1 MSDLL
6 TRNVSPKLH
15 EKIKKIAN
23 KKGLSVQQLTIKA
36 LEDLV
41 QNSEIEERLE
51 EILNRQGISID
62 PAQISEIIKDERSK
76 RP

>member
-15 EKIKKIAN
+15 EKIKMIAN